1 MLTKTDLDQ
10 FCGSE
15 NLYRRSTLTYT
26 DGIKYLADRAQCHWL
41 LDAIVSHIST
51 VKQTPRLNEFGIW
64 ELTIANDNS
73 ATLAFYGDSGE
84 PPAIVQRI
92 PYTDFADYCDVN
104 PLKLYQQNGT
114 LLLPSEY

>member
-1 MLTKTDLDQ
+1 MLTENDLDQ

-26 DGIKYLADRAQCHWL
+26 DGIRFLSNQAQCHWL
-41 LDAIVSHIST
+41 IDAIVSHHPT
-51 VKQTPRLNEFGIW
+51 VKQTPRLNEFGFW
-64 ELTIANDNS
+64 ELTIAEDNS

-84 PPAIVQRI
+84 PPAIEQRI
-92 PYTDFADYCDVN
+92 PFTDFANHCEIN

-114 LLLPSEY
+114 LFLPSEY